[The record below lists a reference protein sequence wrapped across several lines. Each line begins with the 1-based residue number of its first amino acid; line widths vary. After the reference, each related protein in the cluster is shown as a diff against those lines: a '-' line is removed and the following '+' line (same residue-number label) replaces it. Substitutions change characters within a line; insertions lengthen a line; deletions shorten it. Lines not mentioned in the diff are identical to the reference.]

1 MIVRSREPLLL
12 LLVNAVAVTLSRRL
26 ELVEIRR
33 INATLG
39 RIIYPTDSIDP
50 TLITFRRIVRY
61 PQFRKFFWF
70 LKYPKTSPPI
80 LHLIGR

>member
-39 RIIYPTDSIDP
+39 RIIYPTDSN
-50 TLITFRRIVRY
+50 V
-61 PQFRKFFWF
+61 
-70 LKYPKTSPPI
+70 
-80 LHLIGR
+80 

>member
-50 TLITFRRIVRY
+50 TFNYVSKNRTLSAVS
-61 PQFRKFFWF
+61 KVF
-70 LKYPKTSPPI
+70 LVFKIS
-80 LHLIGR
+80 

>member
-33 INATLG
+33 INATDLG
-39 RIIYPTDSIDP
+39 RIIYPTDSN
-50 TLITFRRIVRY
+50 V
-61 PQFRKFFWF
+61 
-70 LKYPKTSPPI
+70 
-80 LHLIGR
+80 